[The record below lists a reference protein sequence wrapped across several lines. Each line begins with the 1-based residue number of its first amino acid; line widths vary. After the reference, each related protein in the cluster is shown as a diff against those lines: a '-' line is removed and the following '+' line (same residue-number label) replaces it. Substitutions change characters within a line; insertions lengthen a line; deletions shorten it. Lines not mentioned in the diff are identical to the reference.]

1 MRVYVHC
8 ATDLVRVCVHVLEIV
23 RVCVYCAI
31 DLVRVCVHVLEI
43 LCVFVCMC

>member
-1 MRVYVHC
+1 M
-8 ATDLVRVCVHVLEIV
+8 

-43 LCVFVCMC
+43 LCVFVCIVL